1 MLERRWFNLKICICD
16 DDILIHDILKNELL
30 KYKNMLSEVE
40 IEDLFSAEDLVKQ
53 YNHNNNYDIIFL
65 DVEMLELNGIEAAEE
80 IRKKDSKVII
90 IFVSSHPNYVFESFN
105 VEPLHFLV
113 KPISEAEFKNVF
125 FRAVSKYNTLNSV
138 LSLKWQNER
147 YQIKISQILYIEAY
161 RRHITVYTENEY
173 FEAVG
178 KLSEML
184 KVLEPHG
191 FIRTHQGFLVNM
203 DFIKRFDISDVVL
216 FNDKRIMLSVRKR
229 TEALQKFN
237 DYLMRKK
244 W

>member
-1 MLERRWFNLKICICD
+1 
-16 DDILIHDILKNELL
+16 
-30 KYKNMLSEVE
+30 MLSEVE

-90 IFVSSHPNYVFESFN
+90 IFISSHPNYVFESFN

>member
-90 IFVSSHPNYVFESFN
+90 IFISSHPNYVFESFN

>member
-1 MLERRWFNLKICICD
+1 VLERRWFNLKICICD

-90 IFVSSHPNYVFESFN
+90 IFISSHPNYVFESFN